1 MASSVQKAVPRSG
14 DGADVRQGVWTQ
26 KQVARFKPLLF
37 LVCLLPLLRW
47 FWLGFTG
54 GLGANPPEFL
64 IRSSGIW
71 ALVALMLV
79 LSVTPLRR
87 LMGQPALVTV
97 RRMLGLYAFFYSLLH
112 TLGWALWEANL
123 SLSFMVEDI
132 IGRTFITLGALA
144 FVPMTLLAITSTRGW
159 IRRLGR
165 RWQRLHQSVYAIGIL
180 SVWHFWLMR
189 TGKNDL
195 AEPWVY
201 AALLAA
207 LLLFRVVWYFRVA
220 RPSVSPAS
228 GHPGS
233 RRTGP
238 ACSASGR
245 R

>member
-1 MASSVQKAVPRSG
+1 MVSPAHSSAVRGP
-14 DGADVRQGVWTQ
+14 DGVDVRHGIWTQ

-37 LVCLLPLLRW
+37 VVCLIPLLRW
-47 FWLGFTG
+47 FWLGFSG

-79 LSVTPLRR
+79 LAVTPLRR
-87 LMGQPALVTV
+87 LLGQPALVTV

-123 SLSFMVEDI
+123 SLSFMVSDVIE
-132 IGRTFITLGALA
+132 RTFITLGVLA

-189 TGKNDL
+189 SGKNDL

-207 LLLFRVVWYFRVA
+207 LLLFRVVWYFRAA
-220 RPSVSPAS
+220 RPSVSQPSA
-228 GHPGS
+228 HPGS
-233 RRTGP
+233 RRTGQ
-238 ACSASGR
+238 ACSASGKR
-245 R
+245 

>member
-1 MASSVQKAVPRSG
+1 MASPAHSSAARGP
-14 DGADVRQGVWTQ
+14 DGVDVRHGIWTQ

-37 LVCLLPLLRW
+37 VVCLIPLLRW
-47 FWLGFTG
+47 FWLGFSG

-87 LMGQPALVTV
+87 LLGQPALVTV

-123 SLSFMVEDI
+123 SLSFMVSDVIE
-132 IGRTFITLGALA
+132 RTFITLGVLA
-144 FVPMTLLAITSTRGW
+144 FVLMTLLAITSTRGW

-207 LLLFRVVWYFRVA
+207 LLLFRVVWYFRAA
-220 RPSVSPAS
+220 RPSVSPTS
-228 GHPGS
+228 VHPGS

-238 ACSASGR
+238 ACSASGKR
-245 R
+245 